1 MVRESLIRH
10 NLGNEVELQRPSGVV
25 STTSP
30 TPLPTRTGHYVG
42 HDVGH
47 VLEAAEHDPARLEDP
62 ARRPPPGTATP
73 PPRGPTASNE

>member
-30 TPLPTRTGHYVG
+30 TPLPAPGHYVG

-47 VLEAAEHDPARLEDP
+47 VLEAAEHDPARLKT
-62 ARRPPPGTATP
+62 RRPAPRRVRQRHHPGSD
-73 PPRGPTASNE
+73 GVE